1 MSDTYLRYVPTLP
14 TFMPEETAGSRAE
27 QFLRQI
33 LDAESIES
41 RSTARIEFVDA
52 GENWDGVSCPKCG
65 ADAESWWGE
74 AMSAAAEEGFENL
87 TVQVECCRTA
97 VGLNDLRYGW
107 PVAFGRYVLEAANRR
122 ADGISQDALDE
133 LGRLLGS
140 PVRQVKC
147 HV

>member
-1 MSDTYLRYVPTLP
+1 MSDTYLRCVPTLS
-14 TFMPEETAGSRAE
+14 TFIPQETAGSRAE
-27 QFLRQI
+27 KFLQQI

-41 RSTARIEFVDA
+41 RSTARVEFVDA
-52 GENWDGVSCPKCG
+52 GSNWDGVFCPKCG
-65 ADAESWWGE
+65 ANAESWWGD

-87 TVQVECCRTA
+87 TVRAKCCRTD

-107 PVAFGRYVLEAANRR
+107 PVAFGRYVLEAANPL
-122 ADGISQDALDE
+122 ADGLSQNALDE

-140 PVRQVKC
+140 PVREIKC